1 MLADLI
7 GKTALVTG
15 AGMGIGKGIALVLAQ
30 QGASVAV
37 TDIKEELAVEVAGEI
52 KNVQALAL
60 ELDVTSRESVE
71 ETFEEV
77 LSRWGHLDILVN
89 NAGVSSAAAA
99 NVGTDDPEADWNV
112 TLSINLMGTVR
123 CCEAI
128 IPHMKERRYG
138 KIINSASISAHAAH
152 PRPGGAYGVSK
163 AAVVR
168 YTKGLA
174 RTLGPYNINA
184 NVFSPGAVWTQFH
197 LRAWS
202 LRREQDPS
210 LAGKDPYEI
219 FQEFYKPQFPLGRT
233 QTVEDIGN
241 AIAFLASDDAR
252 NITGQCLRIDGG
264 FIIDD

>member
-1 MLADLI
+1 MLADLT

-15 AGMGIGKGIALVLAQ
+15 AGVGIGEGIARVLAR
-30 QGASVAV
+30 QGARVAV
-37 TDIKEELAVEVAGEI
+37 TDIRKEIAEKAAGKFTTET
-52 KNVQALAL
+52 LAL
-60 ELDVTSRESVE
+60 ELDVTDRDSIQHA
-71 ETFEEV
+71 FEQV
-77 LSRWGHLDILVN
+77 LKEWGHLDILVN
-89 NAGVSSAAAA
+89 NAGVPSAAVAHRP
-99 NVGTDDPEADWNV
+99 TDDPEADWKA
-112 TLSINLMGTVR
+112 TWDINLMGTVR

-138 KIINSASISAHAAH
+138 KLINSASISAHAAH

-174 RTLGPYNINA
+174 KTLGPFNINA
-184 NVFSPGAVWTQFH
+184 NAFSPGAVWTDFH
-197 LRAWS
+197 LRNWS
-202 LRREQDPS
+202 RRIAEDPS
-210 LAGKDPYEI
+210 LAGKDPYQLFE
-219 FQEFYKPQFPLGRT
+219 EFYIPQFPLRRT

-241 AIAFLASDDAR
+241 AVAFLASDDAR